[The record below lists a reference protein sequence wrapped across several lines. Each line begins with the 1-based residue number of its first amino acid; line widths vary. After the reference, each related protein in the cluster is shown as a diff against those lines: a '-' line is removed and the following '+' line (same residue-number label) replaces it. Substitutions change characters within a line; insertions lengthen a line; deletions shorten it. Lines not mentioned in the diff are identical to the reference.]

1 MKVIEQYLCVV
12 AFTMQYIKVVLT
24 FRSVDEIQKCG
35 YSVKAISSGQC
46 FTVLAFSAWFYNVVL
61 MKSKSG

>member
-1 MKVIEQYLCVV
+1 MRVIEQYLRVV

-46 FTVLAFSAWFYNVVL
+46 FTVLAFSGFYNAVL